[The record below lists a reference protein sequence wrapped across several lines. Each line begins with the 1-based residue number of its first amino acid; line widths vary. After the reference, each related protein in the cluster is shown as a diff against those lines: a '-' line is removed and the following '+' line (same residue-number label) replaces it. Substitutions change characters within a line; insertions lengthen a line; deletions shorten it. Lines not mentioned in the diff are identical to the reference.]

1 MSILSESGLLSLN
14 SSIQTNLY
22 ELERLIKE
30 LENCAEALK
39 KAIHLHLYLSCNSS
53 IHSKDCLSL
62 RNAKSTLKGLAEV
75 SSKYPNFTY
84 VNGDNGQ
91 ASHLS
96 LCLADLRSNI
106 MKQFHRSCNRTKSL
120 CSWKELHN
128 LKENYIGRNSSLDE
142 TTDAKNYADNP
153 DTQLSSESK
162 STTQQFWEENNSSSF
177 CEILQVAQDNLDDA
191 VLAIKEYELV
201 AWDISSVMGTEEKVI
216 LIRAKELRR
225 KADVFDKMTET
236 ALEKLNNLSYDDDSQ
251 ENVDDVE
258 ADNTSYLSDNEYCN
272 KNVREY

>member
-1 MSILSESGLLSLN
+1 
-14 SSIQTNLY
+14 
-22 ELERLIKE
+22 
-30 LENCAEALK
+30 
-39 KAIHLHLYLSCNSS
+39 
-53 IHSKDCLSL
+53 
-62 RNAKSTLKGLAEV
+62 
-75 SSKYPNFTY
+75 
-84 VNGDNGQ
+84 
-91 ASHLS
+91 
-96 LCLADLRSNI
+96 

-177 CEILQVAQDNLDDA
+177 CEILQVAQDNLDNA

-236 ALEKLNNLSYDDDSQ
+236 ALEKLNQLSYDDDSN

-258 ADNTSYLSDNEYCN
+258 ADNTSYLSDNEYPN
-272 KNVREY
+272 KNIREYRG